1 MEKYSAHEIFG
12 SETTVISIDKQIT
25 FVRKL
30 RRSLCCFYVVYNCS
44 NIWPCRKSKKCDI

>member
-25 FVRKL
+25 FVRKFTSSFTL
-30 RRSLCCFYVVYNCS
+30 LLRSLQLLKYMAV
-44 NIWPCRKSKKCDI
+44 SKIEEM